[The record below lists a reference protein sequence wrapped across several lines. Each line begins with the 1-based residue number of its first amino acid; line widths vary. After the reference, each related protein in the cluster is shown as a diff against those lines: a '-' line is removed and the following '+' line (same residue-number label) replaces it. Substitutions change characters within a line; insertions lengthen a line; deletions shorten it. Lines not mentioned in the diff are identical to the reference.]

1 MSLTQALSTAMSGLR
16 ATQANLSLVSSNVAN
31 ADTPGY
37 VRKTGN
43 QVTTNNGFF
52 GSGVRVT
59 GVNRQLD
66 EYLTRQLRTEM
77 SGQGFAGMRAQFLSR
92 LQSIYGA
99 PGSQATLETALSN
112 LTSALQALSTSPDS
126 QSARINVINA
136 AQAMAQQLN
145 ATSQGIQAL
154 RTDAEQGIAGAVNT
168 ANNAMAQIAAI
179 NGQLLRSG
187 ASDAETAALHDQ
199 RDQYINQLS
208 QLMDIRTSVN
218 EAGQVTVFTSS
229 GLQLV
234 GATEAA
240 KLSFDARGM
249 MTPTSEW
256 SRDPLE
262 RGVGTITLTLPRGG
276 SVDLIDTKAFRSGEI
291 AAYLDLRDN
300 TLVQAQAQIDQ
311 IAAVMASA
319 LSDKTTLGTAATSG
333 AQTGFDVDLAGLAAG
348 NVVNLTYTDGTGT
361 HNVSIVRVDDS
372 SVLPL
377 PDSATVNPNDRVV
390 GIDFSGGMASVLSQL
405 NGALGGGN
413 LQFSNPSGSVLR
425 VLDDGATN
433 FASIDA
439 LSVTT
444 TQTSLTGGSPELA
457 LFTDGGVPFTGAFGV
472 AGPQVTGFSS
482 RITVNSALTGDPSK
496 LVLYSPTSEVG
507 DTTRPDFLYQQL
519 RSAQFYFSPASGVGT
534 SGQPFRG
541 SILSFAQQVISMQG
555 EAASAASQLAEGQ
568 DVVVNTLHEKF
579 QAVSG
584 VNIDEEMAHLLA
596 LQNAYAANA
605 RVMSVI
611 KDMFGALM
619 QM

>member
-37 VRKTGN
+37 VRKTAN

-99 PGSQATLETALSN
+99 PGSQATLETALSD
-112 LTSALQALSTSPDS
+112 LTSALQALSTSSDS

-145 ATSQGIQAL
+145 ATSQGIQSL
-154 RTDAEQGIAGAVNT
+154 RADAEQGIAGAVNT
-168 ANNAMAQIAAI
+168 ANNAMAQIAAL

-187 ASDAETAALHDQ
+187 ASDAETAALYDQ
-199 RDQYINQLS
+199 RDQYVNQLS

-229 GLQLV
+229 GVQLV
-234 GATEAA
+234 GAEAA

-249 MTPTSEW
+249 MTPNSAW

-276 SVDLIDTKAFRSGEI
+276 SVDLIETKAFRSGEI

-319 LSDKTTLGTAATSG
+319 LSDKTTAGTAATSG
-333 AQTGFDVDLAGLAAG
+333 AQTGFDVDLAGLSAG
-348 NVVNLTYTDGTGT
+348 NVINLTYTDATGT

-372 SVLPL
+372 SALPL
-377 PDSATVNPNDRVV
+377 SDSATVNPNDRVI

-405 NGALGGGN
+405 NAALGGSS

-433 FASIDA
+433 LASVDA
-439 LSVTT
+439 FSVTT

-457 LFTDGGVPFTGAFGV
+457 LFTDGGVPFTGTFGLS
-472 AGPQVTGFSS
+472 GSQVTGFAS
-482 RITVNSALTGDPSK
+482 RITVNTALTGDPSK
-496 LVLYSPTSEVG
+496 LVLYSPTSDVG
-507 DTTRPDFLYQQL
+507 DTTRPDFLYEQL
-519 RSAQFYFSPASGVGT
+519 RTAQFYFSPASGIGT
-534 SGQPFRG
+534 SAQPFRG
-541 SILSFAQQVISMQG
+541 SILSFTQQAISMQG

-579 QAVSG
+579 QTVSG

>member
-145 ATSQGIQAL
+145 ATSQGIQSL
-154 RTDAEQGIAGAVNT
+154 RADAEQGIASAVNT

-229 GLQLV
+229 GVQLV

-319 LSDKTTLGTAATSG
+319 LSDKTTVGTAATSG

-433 FASIDA
+433 LASVDT

-444 TQTSLTGGSPELA
+444 TQTSLTGGGPELA
-457 LFTDGGVPFTGAFGV
+457 LFTDGGVSFTGAFGV
-472 AGPQVTGFSS
+472 AGSQVTGFAS

-507 DTTRPDFLYQQL
+507 DTTRPDFLYERL

-534 SGQPFRG
+534 SAQPFRG
-541 SILSFAQQVISMQG
+541 SILSFAQQVISIQG